1 MEMISFVFDFHGLD
15 ERDKNVKGLFDVP
28 KNLLNKEKYVDLP
41 SEQLRKEISNTIESV
56 LGMFDVDDGV
66 MKSYYVDEIEFGLNI
81 GVDGKVSIVAIEN
94 SASLDTS
101 IKIKLKRGFLNEWAK
116 CYWALGRVSD

>member
-15 ERDKNVKGLFDVP
+15 ERDKKVKGLFDVP

-101 IKIKLKRGFLNEWAK
+101 IKIKLKRGFLNE
-116 CYWALGRVSD
+116 